1 MCGICGFY
9 EYQNHKPAGRQI
21 LGDMLNVMHHRGPDD
36 SGVYLDKDVAL
47 GMRRLSIIDLDG
59 GKQPICNEDGTLVT
73 VFNGEIYNYR
83 SVREQLENRG
93 HTFATAS
100 DTEVI
105 VHLYE
110 DFGEECV
117 QHLRGMFGLAL
128 WDTKRRRL
136 FVARD
141 RLGIKPLY
149 YTQTGGNLIFASE
162 IKAILQH
169 PAVQVRL
176 NAEGLNNFLSL
187 KYVPAPQTM
196 FDGIH
201 ALPPGCSLICDA
213 NGVKIVR
220 YWDLSFANHHN
231 GDLREE
237 VYAEQ
242 LESLLR
248 ECVKLHL
255 VSDVPFGAFLSG
267 GVDSSTI
274 VALMSQSLNEP
285 VKTYSVGFEGDG
297 EAFSELPYARLVAKK
312 YQTDHHEVIIGPS
325 NLVDLAEKVVW
336 HLDQPLAEQATLAN
350 YMVAELASRQVK
362 MVVTGEGGDELFA
375 GYARYS
381 GERLSPL
388 FQLFPKAVKSLAIAT
403 SDRIPGLR
411 RQKLALF
418 ALCQPEEAPRFV
430 NWFPLFNSKMKQAL
444 LSPELKE
451 TLSACD
457 ADEVFAE
464 HLARTDA
471 TASLNRML
479 YVDTKL
485 WLPDLLLARG
495 DKMSMAVSLEARVPF
510 LDHKL
515 VEFAATL
522 PQKLKV
528 KRLVRKYLLR
538 KVSEAW
544 LPREIL
550 HRKKQG
556 FPMPSSL
563 WLRNEAR
570 PFLRDVLSPSA
581 VRRRGLFNPP
591 FVEKLI
597 SQHESGFADHGSLL
611 WGLMSVEL
619 WQRVFMD
626 SHVRRQQVASAFAEQ
641 AV

>member
-1 MCGICGFY
+1 MCGICGIY
-9 EYQNHKPAGRQI
+9 EYKTHKPVDQAV
-21 LGDMLNVMHHRGPDD
+21 LLDMLHVLQHRGPDD
-36 SGVYLDKDVAL
+36 AGLLLDKDLAL
-47 GMRRLSIIDLDG
+47 GMRRLSIIDLNG
-59 GKQPICNEDGTLVT
+59 GKQPICNEDGSVVT
-73 VFNGEIYNYR
+73 VFNGEIYNYQ
-83 SVREQLENRG
+83 SLREQLESRG
-93 HTFATAS
+93 HRLATAS

-110 DFGEECV
+110 DFGEDCV
-117 QHLRGMFGLAL
+117 QHLRGMFGFAV
-128 WDTKRRRL
+128 WDVRRRRL

-149 YTQTGGNLIFASE
+149 YTQRGGRLIFASE

-169 PAVQVRL
+169 PSVQPCL
-176 NAEGLNNFLSL
+176 NSEGLSNFLSL

-196 FDGIH
+196 FEGIY
-201 ALPPGCSLICDA
+201 ALPPGCSLTCDA
-213 NGVKIVR
+213 NGVKTKR

-231 GDLREE
+231 VDLREE

-242 LESLLR
+242 LESLLL

-274 VALMSQSLNEP
+274 VALMCKFLNEP

-336 HLDQPLAEQATLAN
+336 HLDQPLAEHATLAN

-362 MVVTGEGGDELFA
+362 MVLTGEGGDELFA

-388 FQLFPKAVKSLAIAT
+388 FQRFPKAVRSLAMAA

-418 ALCQPEEAPRFV
+418 ALCQPEEAPRFA
-430 NWFPLFNSKMKQAL
+430 NWFPLFNSEMKQAL
-444 LSPELKE
+444 LSPDLKE
-451 TLSACD
+451 TLSAYD

-471 TASLNRML
+471 TAPLNRML

-495 DKMSMAVSLEARVPF
+495 DKMSMAVSLEARVPL

-522 PQKLKV
+522 PQQLKV
-528 KRLVRKYLLR
+528 KRLVRKYLLK

-563 WLRNEAR
+563 WLRNELR

-581 VRRRGLFNPP
+581 LRRRGLFNPR

-597 SQHESGFADHGSLL
+597 NQHESGFADHGSLL

-619 WQRVFMD
+619 WQRIFID
-626 SHVRRQQVASAFAEQ
+626 SHVRPQQVASAFAAQ